1 MAPSRIRI
9 RYYPSEPSRTGA
21 IPDRQALVALEGQ
34 SQLLVPSSLQTV
46 LNAKTWAGRFP
57 IAVLRQALEKLPQLD
72 PTFRATQS
80 VPWHATDDVAL
91 DVDVTWPILILVRD
105 LHDLGLDGEIE
116 IGGA

>member
-9 RYYPSEPSRTGA
+9 RYYPSEPSQTGA

-46 LNAKTWAGRFP
+46 LDAKTWAGRFS
-57 IAVLRQALEKLPQLD
+57 IEVLLRALEELPQLD

-80 VPWHATDDVAL
+80 IPWHATDDEVL
-91 DVDVTWPILILVRD
+91 DVDITWPLLSLARD